1 MISPIQI
8 RRYPNRR
15 LYDRSRRRYVTLGD
29 IEDLVREGH
38 TVEVRD
44 SKTDEDLTRQVL
56 AQILL
61 ERHPDRMAT
70 FPVAML
76 HGLLRAND
84 LALDVF
90 RAYLRQ
96 SLVALE
102 QFPKTGPTFP
112 TPIDWMASMFP
123 GLAPARPPAPAH
135 AHASASP
142 EEMARRLAELE
153 ARIGTLEES
162 ELSPDPDP
170 TGAVPPSRPAGD
182 AAPLDRLEHRVSD
195 LESRPRRK
203 KPRAARPPRP

>member
-1 MISPIQI
+1 MTSPIQV

-102 QFPKTGPTFP
+102 QFPKAGPTFP

-123 GLAPARPPAPAH
+123 GLATVRPPAPAGP
-135 AHASASP
+135 S
-142 EEMARRLAELE
+142 EEMARRLSELE
-153 ARIGTLEES
+153 ARINILEGID
-162 ELSPDPDP
+162 LSSGPDQARAASSTDPD
-170 TGAVPPSRPAGD
+170 AAPAP
-182 AAPLDRLEHRVSD
+182 PLDRLERRVSD
-195 LESRPRRK
+195 LESRPARK
-203 KPRAARPPRP
+203 KTRAGRASRP